1 MTTPS
6 WAELCGDLPSHQDE
20 VMAASHPGAP
30 SISEQ
35 DRTHGAGMP
44 AEDRGVPDEEKYR

>member
-6 WAELCGDLPSHQDE
+6 WAELCGDLPDHAAE
-20 VMAASHPGAP
+20 VMSSHPGQPTAA
-30 SISEQ
+30 EQ

-44 AEDRGVPDEEKYR
+44 AVDLGTPDNEKYT